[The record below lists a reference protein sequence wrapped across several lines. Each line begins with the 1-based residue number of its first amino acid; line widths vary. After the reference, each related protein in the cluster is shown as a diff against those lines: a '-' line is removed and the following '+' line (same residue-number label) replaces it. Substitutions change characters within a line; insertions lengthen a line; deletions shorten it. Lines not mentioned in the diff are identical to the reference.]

1 MRLQNREHI
10 TMISHWTKSTAG
22 AAIGTLL
29 LALAVPTAARSQPV
43 PRFAQPDVPS
53 PAATIHPRPSGT
65 SRDARSPVV
74 EREHLK
80 AQRIINRVCSA
91 C

>member
-1 MRLQNREHI
+1 
-10 TMISHWTKSTAG
+10 MINPRKRSTAG
-22 AAIGTLL
+22 AAVATLL
-29 LALAVPTAARSQPV
+29 LSLAAPNAALSQPM

-53 PAATIHPRPSGT
+53 PAATAHTLPSWR
-65 SRDARSPVV
+65 SQASRSPDV

-80 AQRIINRVCSA
+80 AQRIMNRVCSG

>member
-1 MRLQNREHI
+1 
-10 TMISHWTKSTAG
+10 MIHHRTRSTA
-22 AAIGTLL
+22 ATEIVKHVLS
-29 LALAVPTAARSQPV
+29 LAVPTTARSQPV

-53 PAATIHPRPSGT
+53 PAATAHPLPSWW
-65 SRDARSPVV
+65 SRDSRSPAA

-80 AQRIINRVCSA
+80 AQRIINRVCSG

>member
-1 MRLQNREHI
+1 
-10 TMISHWTKSTAG
+10 MIHYRTRFTAG
-22 AAIGTLL
+22 AAIAAFV
-29 LALAVPTAARSQPV
+29 LALAAPNAAWSQPI

-53 PAATIHPRPSGT
+53 PVATAHPLPALRGQDS
-65 SRDARSPVV
+65 RSPAV

-80 AQRIINRVCSA
+80 ARRIINRVCLG

>member
-1 MRLQNREHI
+1 MTHYRTR
-10 TMISHWTKSTAG
+10 STAG
-22 AAIGTLL
+22 AATAAFV
-29 LALAVPTAARSQPV
+29 LALAAPNAAWSQPI

-53 PAATIHPRPSGT
+53 LAAVAHPLPALRGQDS
-65 SRDARSPVV
+65 RSPAV

-80 AQRIINRVCSA
+80 AQRIINRVCSG